1 MIATVRGFTDYFD
14 GVRRRTI
21 GFFRALPPD
30 RIDWI
35 PKPGEYTAGDIIR
48 HVAACEPMFVGAAL
62 DRPWRYAGHERER
75 GATLEQ
81 ALGYLDACHATA
93 MGLLAAADDE
103 ALSAM
108 VPALEAGARPIKAW
122 RLLMAMTEHEV
133 HHRSQLA
140 SYLTWMGV
148 EAPDVFGLGVEDV
161 MRLTAEPA
169 GRRS

>member
-1 MIATVRGFTDYFD
+1 MIASVRGFTDYFD
-14 GVRRRTI
+14 GVRRRTV
-21 GFFRALPPD
+21 GFFRALPAD
-30 RIDWI
+30 RIDWA
-35 PKPGEYTAGDIIR
+35 PRAGEYTAGDVIR

-62 DRPWRYAGHERER
+62 DRPWRYVGHERER
-75 GATLEQ
+75 GAGLEQ
-81 ALGYLDACHATA
+81 ALAYLDACHATA
-93 MGLLAAADDE
+93 GALLAAADDE
-103 ALSAM
+103 ALTAV
-108 VPALEAGARPIKAW
+108 VPSLEPGARPIKAW

>member
-1 MIATVRGFTDYFD
+1 VIASVRGFTDYFD
-14 GVRRRTI
+14 GVRRRTV

-30 RIDWI
+30 RIDWA
-35 PKPGEYTAGDIIR
+35 PRAGEYTAGDIIR

-75 GATLEQ
+75 
-81 ALGYLDACHATA
+81 ALAYLDACHATA
-93 MGLLAAADDE
+93 GALLAAAGDE
-103 ALSAM
+103 ALTAV
-108 VPALEAGARPIKAW
+108 VPSLEPGARPIKAW

>member
-1 MIATVRGFTDYFD
+1 VIGSVR
-14 GVRRRTI
+14 
-21 GFFRALPPD
+21 P
-30 RIDWI
+30 
-35 PKPGEYTAGDIIR
+35 PKPPALGS
-48 HVAACEPMFVGAAL
+48 AAA
-62 DRPWRYAGHERER
+62 RPRRSSTGHERER
-75 GATLEQ
+75 GASLEQ
-81 ALGYLDACHATA
+81 ALAYLDACHATA
-93 MGLLAAADDE
+93 GGLLAAADDDMLT
-103 ALSAM
+103 AV
-108 VPALEAGARPIKAW
+108 VPPLEPGARPIKAW

>member
-1 MIATVRGFTDYFD
+1 VIAGVRGFTEYFE

-21 GFFRALPPD
+21 GFVRALPAD
-30 RIDWI
+30 RMDWT
-35 PKPGEYTAGDIIR
+35 PKPGEYTAGDIIC

-75 GATLEQ
+75 GTTLEQ
-81 ALGYLDACHATA
+81 ALGYLDACHTA
-93 MGLLAAADDE
+93 AGTLLAGAGDDALAAV
-103 ALSAM
+103 
-108 VPALEAGARPIKAW
+108 VPSLEPGARPIKAW

-161 MRLTAEPA
+161 IRLTAEPA
-169 GRRS
+169 GRPA

>member
-1 MIATVRGFTDYFD
+1 VIATVRGFTEYFE
-14 GVRRRTI
+14 GVRRRTV
-21 GFFRALPPD
+21 GFFRALPPE
-30 RIDWI
+30 RMDWA
-35 PKPGEYTAGDIIR
+35 PQTGEYTAGDIIR
-48 HVAACEPMFVGAAL
+48 HVAACEPMFAGAAL
-62 DRPWRYAGHERER
+62 GRPWRYAGHEREH

-81 ALGYLDACHATA
+81 ALAYLDGCHATA
-93 MGLLAAADDE
+93 SGLLAAADDH
-103 ALSAM
+103 ALSAV
-108 VPALEAGARPIKAW
+108 VPSLELGARPIKAW

-169 GRRS
+169 GRPA

>member
-21 GFFRALPPD
+21 GFCRALPPE
-30 RIDWI
+30 RIDWALDYMGGLDGP
-35 PKPGEYTAGDIIR
+35 PKPPALGS
-48 HVAACEPMFVGAAL
+48 AAAKPQ
-62 DRPWRYAGHERER
+62 RSSTGHERER
-75 GATLEQ
+75 ASLEGAL
-81 ALGYLDACHATA
+81 AYLDACHASA
-93 MGLLAAADDE
+93 GGRLAAADDG
-103 ALSAM
+103 ALAA
-108 VPALEAGARPIKAW
+108 VVAALEPGGRPIKAW
-122 RLLMAMTEHEV
+122 RLLMALTEHEV

-169 GRRS
+169 GRPA

>member
-1 MIATVRGFTDYFD
+1 MIATVRSFTEYFE
-14 GVRRRTI
+14 GVRRRTTA
-21 GFFRALPPD
+21 FFRALPPD
-30 RIDWI
+30 RIDWS
-35 PKPGEYTAGDIIR
+35 PRAGEYTAGDIIR
-48 HVAACEPMFVGAAL
+48 HVAASEPMFVGAAL
-62 DRPWRYAGHERER
+62 DRPWHYTGHERER

-81 ALGYLDACHATA
+81 ALAYLDACHATA
-93 MGLLAAADDE
+93 GGLLATAGDAALA
-103 ALSAM
+103 AL
-108 VPALEAGARPIKAW
+108 VPSLEPGARPVRAW

-169 GRRS
+169 GRRA

>member
-1 MIATVRGFTDYFD
+1 MIDSVRGFTDYFE
-14 GVRRRTI
+14 GVRRRTV

-30 RIDWI
+30 RIEWS
-35 PKPGEYTAGDIIR
+35 PQAGEYTAGDIIR

-62 DRPWRYAGHERER
+62 DRPWRYAGHEREH

-81 ALGYLDACHATA
+81 ALAYLDACHATA
-93 MGLLAAADDE
+93 GGLLAAADDE
-103 ALSAM
+103 ALAAV
-108 VPALEAGARPIKAW
+108 VPSLEPGARPIRAW

-161 MRLTAEPA
+161 VRLTAEPA